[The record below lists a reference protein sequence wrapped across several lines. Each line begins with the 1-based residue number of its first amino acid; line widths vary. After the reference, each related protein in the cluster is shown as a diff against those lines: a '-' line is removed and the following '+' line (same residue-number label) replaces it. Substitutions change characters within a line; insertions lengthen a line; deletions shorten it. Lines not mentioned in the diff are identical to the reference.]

1 MKRLSFT
8 LLCTLFLFSALAQKG
23 LDGRWEGTITHNGKR
38 ADQKFQLVIEVNG
51 AEVKG
56 RTYLFL
62 EDKSVIEM
70 DFKGRYYYDQSI
82 YFEELEIPEDLE
94 VDLSLIPPFLR
105 KFQAIYNRSIFGSTL
120 EGYWQE
126 VTSDILGKKRLRG
139 RIFLKKITG
148 NKA

>member
-1 MKRLSFT
+1 MKKIGFT
-8 LLCTLFLFSALAQKG
+8 LLCALFLIPTIAQKG
-23 LDGRWEGTITHNGKR
+23 LDGRWEGTLTQNGTQS
-38 ADQKFQLVIEVNG
+38 DQKFQLVIEVDG
-51 AEVKG
+51 SEVRG

-62 EDKSVIEM
+62 EDKRVVEI
-70 DFKGRYYYDQSI
+70 DFTGRYYFDQSI
-82 YFEELEIPEDLE
+82 YFEEVEIPEGMD
-94 VDLSLIPPFLR
+94 VSLIPPFLR

-126 VTSDILGKKRLRG
+126 VTDDIMGQKRSRG